1 MSINSKNF
9 KNFSRLENILII
21 GNGGRENSL
30 AWAIQK
36 NELIK
41 KVYLIPGNGGSERIN
56 KCERIK
62 IDVNKKDELLE
73 KLDSLKIDLI
83 VIGPEIPL
91 ANGLADF
98 LRKKNFK
105 VFGPNKDGAKLEF
118 SKSWAKEFMQDANI
132 PTANFWKVNSLE
144 EAKRIIDSS
153 SIPLVVKADG
163 LASGKGVF
171 IPDSK
176 DECFCAAES
185 IFNGK
190 FGNAGNVIVLEEKI
204 QGPEVSVFALC
215 DGKRYTLL
223 PTAQDHKRLNEKDQG
238 PNTGGMGAYSPAPLL
253 TKDYLDKIIKEIIEP
268 TINEL
273 NKRNIDYR
281 GVIYFGLMITKSG
294 PKVIEYNCRFGDP
307 ECQTIMPLMDQ
318 NFVFL
323 LEKCSMGSLTGDEKI
338 NTSDKVRGC
347 VIAKSKGYPHEY
359 KTGFEISIGK
369 IDSNNCQIFDS
380 GTSLSKNGKLLTDGG
395 RVLSV
400 VCQDKDFDFVFEVFA
415 DLVTF
420 FSFFKGVSVDTA
432 LLNRIDFS
440 LFRNLEIIG
449 IFK

>member
-1 MSINSKNF
+1 MGSHSPSSRSFI
-9 KNFSRLENILII
+9 RLENIIII

-36 NELIK
+36 NELVK
-41 KVYLIPGNGGSERIN
+41 KVYLIPGNAGSERIN

-62 IDVNKKDELLE
+62 IEINNKNQLVE
-73 KLDSLKIDLI
+73 KLNFLKVDLI

-98 LRKKNFK
+98 LRQKNFK
-105 VFGPNKDGAKLEF
+105 VFGPGKDGAKLEY
-118 SKSWAKEFMQDANI
+118 SKSWAKEFMQGANI
-132 PTANFWKVNSLE
+132 PTAKFWKVNSLE
-144 EAKRIIDSS
+144 KAKKVILSS

-171 IPDSK
+171 IPETK
-176 DECFCAAES
+176 DECLKAAEL

-190 FGNAGNVIVLEEKI
+190 FGKSGNVVVLEEKI

-215 DGKRYTLL
+215 DGKKYILL
-223 PTAQDHKRLNEKDQG
+223 PTAQDHKRLNENDKG

-253 TKDYLDKIIKEIIEP
+253 ENYLDRIIKEIIEP

-338 NTSDKVRGC
+338 NTSDKVSGC
-347 VIAKSKGYPHEY
+347 VIATSKGYPHEY
-359 KTGFEISIGK
+359 KTGYQIKIGK
-369 IDSNNCQIFDS
+369 IDLNDCQIFDS
-380 GTSLSKNGKLLTDGG
+380 GTSFSKSGKLLTAGG
-395 RVLSV
+395 RVLSI
-400 VCQDKDFDFVFEVFA
+400 VCQDKDFDTVFEKAYKNLKEIHFE
-415 DLVTF
+415 
-420 FSFFKGVSVDTA
+420 G
-432 LLNRIDFS
+432 IY
-440 LFRNLEIIG
+440 FRNDIG
-449 IFK
+449 HQVRKNFSKEN

>member
-1 MSINSKNF
+1 MGIHSPSSRSF
-9 KNFSRLENILII
+9 TRLENILII

-36 NELIK
+36 NELVK
-41 KVYLIPGNGGSERIN
+41 KVYLIPGNAGSERIN

-62 IDVNKKDELLE
+62 IDINNKSELVE
-73 KLDSLKIDLI
+73 KLDFLKIDLVI
-83 VIGPEIPL
+83 IGPEIPL

-98 LRKKNFK
+98 LRKKDFK

-118 SKSWAKEFMQDANI
+118 SKSWAKEFMQEANI

-144 EAKRIIDSS
+144 EAKKIINLS

-171 IPDSK
+171 IPHST
-176 DECFCAAES
+176 DECFKAAET

-190 FGNAGNVIVLEEKI
+190 FGNSGNVVVLEEKI

-215 DGKRYTLL
+215 DGERFILL
-223 PTAQDHKRLNEKDQG
+223 PTAQDHKRLNEKDKG

-253 TKDYLDKIIKEIIEP
+253 TDDYLDRIIKEIIEP

-281 GVIYFGLMITKSG
+281 GVIYFGLLITESG

-307 ECQTIMPLMDQ
+307 ECQTIMPLVNKD
-318 NFVFL
+318 FVFI
-323 LEKCSMGSLTGDEKI
+323 LEKCSMGNLTGNEKI
-338 NTSDKVRGC
+338 NSSNKVSGC
-347 VIAKSKGYPHEY
+347 VIATSKGYPHEY
-359 KTGFEISIGK
+359 KIGFPIKIGEIE
-369 IDSNNCQIFDS
+369 SNDCQIFDS
-380 GTSLSKNGKLLTDGG
+380 GTSFNENGELVTDGG
-395 RVLSV
+395 RVLSI
-400 VCQDKDFDFVFEVFA
+400 VCQDKDFDAVFEKAYKNLKEINFE
-415 DLVTF
+415 
-420 FSFFKGVSVDTA
+420 G
-432 LLNRIDFS
+432 IY
-440 LFRNLEIIG
+440 FRNDIG
-449 IFK
+449 HQVRKIFSKEN

>member
-1 MSINSKNF
+1 MSINSNNF
-9 KNFSRLENILII
+9 KNFNRLENILII

-36 NELIK
+36 NELVK
-41 KVYLIPGNGGSERIN
+41 KVFLIPGNAGSERIN

-62 IDVNKKDELLE
+62 IDIKKRKELVE
-73 KLDSLKIDLI
+73 KLDFLKVDLI

-91 ANGLADF
+91 ADGLADF
-98 LRKKNFK
+98 LREKDFK
-105 VFGPNKDGAKLEF
+105 VFGPGKDGAKLEY

-132 PTANFWKVNSLE
+132 PTAKFWKVSSLE
-144 EAKRIIDSS
+144 EAKKIIHST

-176 DECFCAAES
+176 EECVTATES

-190 FGNAGNVIVLEEKI
+190 FGNSGDMVVLEEKI
-204 QGPEVSVFALC
+204 HGPEVSVFALC
-215 DGKRYTLL
+215 DGKKYILL
-223 PTAQDHKRLNEKDQG
+223 PSAQDHKRLNEEDKG

-253 TKDYLDKIIKEIIEP
+253 TKNYLERIIKEIIEP

-273 NKRNIDYR
+273 NKKNIDYK

-318 NFVFL
+318 SFVFL
-323 LEKCSMGSLTGDEKI
+323 LEKCSMGNLIGSEKI
-338 NTSDKVRGC
+338 DTSDKVSGC
-347 VIAKSKGYPHEY
+347 VIATSKGYPHEY
-359 KTGFEISIGK
+359 KTGFPIKIGR
-369 IDSNNCQIFDS
+369 IDPNDCQIFDS
-380 GTSLSKNGKLLTDGG
+380 GTSLSKDGELLTDGG
-395 RVLSV
+395 RVLSI
-400 VCQDKDFDFVFEVFA
+400 VCQDKDFDLVFEKAYKNLKEINFDGIYFRNDIGHQVRKN
-415 DLVTF
+415 
-420 FSFFKGVSVDTA
+420 FFKE
-432 LLNRIDFS
+432 N
-440 LFRNLEIIG
+440 
-449 IFK
+449 

>member
-36 NELIK
+36 NELVKRI
-41 KVYLIPGNGGSERIN
+41 YLIPGNAGSERIN

-62 IDVNKKDELLE
+62 IDVNNKSELLE
-73 KLDSLKIDLI
+73 KLNFLKIDLV

-91 ANGLADF
+91 GNGLAEF
-98 LRKKNFK
+98 LRKKDFK

-118 SKSWAKEFMQDANI
+118 SKSWAKEFMQEANI

-144 EAKRIIDSS
+144 EAKKIINSS

-171 IPDSK
+171 IPNSK
-176 DECFCAAES
+176 DECLKAAES
-185 IFNGK
+185 IFNGR
-190 FGNAGNVIVLEEKI
+190 FGNSGNVVVLEEKI
-204 QGPEVSVFALC
+204 HGPEVSVFALC

-223 PTAQDHKRLNEKDQG
+223 PTAQDHKRLKEKDKG

-253 TKDYLDKIIKEIIEP
+253 TKNYLDRIIKEIIEP

-273 NKRNIDYR
+273 NKKNIDYR

-294 PKVIEYNCRFGDP
+294 PKVIEYNCRIGDP

-318 NFVFL
+318 NFVLL
-323 LEKCSMGSLTGDEKI
+323 LEKCSMGTLTGDEKI
-338 NTSDKVRGC
+338 NTSNKVSGC
-347 VIAKSKGYPHEY
+347 VIATSKGYHHEY
-359 KTGFEISIGK
+359 KTGYQIKIGK
-369 IDSNNCQIFDS
+369 IDPNDCQIFDS
-380 GTSLSKNGKLLTDGG
+380 GTSFSDSGKLLTAGG
-395 RVLSV
+395 RVISI
-400 VCQDKDFDFVFEVFA
+400 VCQDGDFDKVFEKAYKNLKEIHFE
-415 DLVTF
+415 
-420 FSFFKGVSVDTA
+420 G
-432 LLNRIDFS
+432 IY
-440 LFRNLEIIG
+440 FRNDIG
-449 IFK
+449 HQVRKNFSKEN

>member
-1 MSINSKNF
+1 MGIHSPSSRSLI
-9 KNFSRLENILII
+9 RLENILII

-36 NELIK
+36 NELVQ
-41 KVYLIPGNGGSERIN
+41 KVYLIPGNAGTERIN
-56 KCERIK
+56 KCERIR
-62 IDVNKKDELLE
+62 IDINKENELVE
-73 KLDSLKIDLI
+73 KLNFLKIDLI

-98 LRKKNFK
+98 LRKKDFK

-132 PTANFWKVNSLE
+132 PTADFWKVNSLE
-144 EAKRIIDSS
+144 EAKKIINSS

-171 IPDSK
+171 IPNSK
-176 DECFCAAES
+176 DECFKAAES
-185 IFNGK
+185 IFNGR
-190 FGNAGNVIVLEEKI
+190 FGNSGIVVVLEEKI
-204 QGPEVSVFALC
+204 KGPEDSVFALC
-215 DGKRYTLL
+215 DGERFTLL
-223 PTAQDHKRLNEKDQG
+223 PTAQDHKRLNEKDKG

-253 TKDYLDKIIKEIIEP
+253 TEDYLDRIIKEIIEP

-273 NKRNIDYR
+273 NKRKIDYR
-281 GVIYFGLMITKSG
+281 GVIYFGLMVTKSG

-323 LEKCSMGSLTGDEKI
+323 LEKCSMGKLTGNEKI
-338 NTSDKVRGC
+338 NSSDKVSGC
-347 VIAKSKGYPHEY
+347 VIATSKGYPHKY
-359 KTGFEISIGK
+359 KTGFPIKIGN

-380 GTSLSKNGKLLTDGG
+380 GTSLGKNGELLTDGG
-395 RVLSV
+395 RVLSI
-400 VCQDKDFDFVFEVFA
+400 VCQEKDFDKVFKKAYKNLKE
-415 DLVTF
+415 
-420 FSFFKGVSVDTA
+420 
-432 LLNRIDFS
+432 IDFDGIY
-440 LFRNLEIIG
+440 FRNDIG
-449 IFK
+449 HQVRKNFSREN

>member
-1 MSINSKNF
+1 MRINSKSS
-9 KNFSRLENILII
+9 KDFSKLENILII

-36 NELIK
+36 NELVK
-41 KVYLIPGNGGSERIN
+41 KVYVIPGNGGTERIN

-62 IDVNKKDELLE
+62 MDINETNELVNKLNF
-73 KLDSLKIDLI
+73 LKIDLV
-83 VIGPEIPL
+83 VIGPEMPL

-98 LRKKNFK
+98 LRKKAFK
-105 VFGPNKDGAKLEF
+105 VFGPGKDGAKLEY
-118 SKSWAKEFMQDANI
+118 SKSWAKEFMQNANI

-144 EAKRIIDSS
+144 EAKKIIDSS
-153 SIPLVVKADG
+153 LIPLVVKADG

-176 DECFCAAES
+176 DECLRATES

-190 FGNAGNVIVLEEKI
+190 FGNSGNVVVLEEKI

-215 DGKRYTLL
+215 DGERYVLL
-223 PTAQDHKRLNEKDQG
+223 PTAQDHKRLNEKDKG

-253 TKDYLDKIIKEIIEP
+253 TKDYLDRVIKEIIEP
-268 TINEL
+268 TVDEL
-273 NKRNIDYR
+273 NRESIVYR
-281 GVIYFGLMITKSG
+281 GVIYFGLMITQSG

-323 LEKCSMGSLTGDEKI
+323 LEKCSMGNLTGNEKI
-338 NTSDKVRGC
+338 NASDKVSGC
-347 VIAKSKGYPHEY
+347 VIATSKGYPNEY
-359 KTGFEISIGK
+359 KTGFPIEIGN
-369 IDSNNCQIFDS
+369 IDSNDCQIFDS

-395 RVLSV
+395 RVLSI
-400 VCQDKDFDFVFEVFA
+400 VCQDKDFDKVFEKAYKNLKEINF
-415 DLVTF
+415 D
-420 FSFFKGVSVDTA
+420 G
-432 LLNRIDFS
+432 IY
-440 LFRNLEIIG
+440 FRNDIG
-449 IFK
+449 HQVRKKFSEDK